1 MCVCLRM
8 APLPALSVLFGAG
21 FFFSGKGRREKGE
34 RKREKGERKREKGER
49 KREKG
54 CFVLENVY
62 INIKIYVKRR
72 QNSKEL

>member
-1 MCVCLRM
+1 MLLCIYMCVCLRM

-34 RKREKGERKREKGER
+34 RKREKGERKREKG
-49 KREKG
+49 